1 MKLNVAMAQIN
12 TVLGNVEQNLEKHLD
27 LIEQARRAGADLITF
42 PELSLTGYALQ
53 DLTPTVACRP
63 LPDDPVFNPLLVAS
77 QDIDIQ
83 VGFVEE
89 DERNLF
95 YIATAFLSG
104 GAVRHIHHKVYLPT
118 YGFFDEGRF
127 FARGESVRAFDTRF
141 GRVGMLICEDFWHA
155 SSPYM
160 LWLDG
165 ADLFLFTSAS
175 PGRGITPTPHNT
187 APGRTESARWVNDI
201 IRAYAG
207 MFTTFVVHTNRA
219 GFEDGIHFWGGSSAF
234 SPDGEPLVNGVEH
247 AEALVLAELDLSQL
261 RRTRTRLP
269 LLRDERTSLV
279 QREITRI
286 INRNADG

>member
-1 MKLNVAMAQIN
+1 MKLIVAMGQIN
-12 TVLGNVEQNLEKHLD
+12 TVLGDVEQNLEKHLEF
-27 LIEQARRAGADLITF
+27 IERARRGGADLITF

-53 DLTPTVACRP
+53 DLAPTVACHP
-63 LPDDPVFNPLLVAS
+63 LPDDPVFNQLLVAS
-77 QDIDIQ
+77 QGIDIQ

-89 DERNLF
+89 DERNRF
-95 YIATAFLSG
+95 YIATAFLSEG
-104 GAVRHIHHKVYLPT
+104 KVRHVHHKVYLPT

-165 ADLFLFTSAS
+165 ADLFLFASAS
-175 PGRGITPTPHNT
+175 PGRGITLPPQG
-187 APGRTESARWVNDI
+187 AGPGRTESARWVNDI

-219 GFEDGIHFWGGSSAF
+219 GFEDGVNFWGGSSAF
-234 SPDGEPLVNGVEH
+234 SPDGEPLVNFLEH
-247 AEALVLAELDLSQL
+247 AEALVLTELDLNQL
-261 RRTRTRLP
+261 HRTRTRLP

-286 INRNADG
+286 TSNKDA